1 MNLDEALKILNV
13 DFSNSF
19 KFVKKRYKELV
30 NKYHPDIS
38 KENDCLKQI
47 QLINYAYEIC
57 KNNQL
62 RFMIDIGEL
71 ENTFFSYF
79 DYDEEDDYIDCFSTY
94 IHASEEM
101 LRDVFNDYHTP
112 LEKLLAAKYKEYLYS
127 KTNNKYTEDLVNRN
141 IKVSFPIFY
150 YSVVQSYSNYMDF
163 KNNAL

>member
-71 ENTFFSYF
+71 ENPFFSYF
-79 DYDEEDDYIDCFSTY
+79 DYDDDEDEFTELFSTWV
-94 IHASEEM
+94 HASEEI

-112 LEKLLAAKYKEYLYS
+112 LEKLLDAKYKEYLYD
-127 KTNNKYTEDLVNRN
+127 KTNNKYIKHSVNRN
-141 IKVSFPIFY
+141 VELPFPIFFGLIK
-150 YSVVQSYSNYMDF
+150 SYSNYMNF
-163 KNNAL
+163 NK